1 MKKGCVT
8 GLVLCLGLSLTG
20 CSSFSPAVS
29 GISIDKKGA
38 VTEYVREDF
47 SQSYYDKGEMEEE
60 LGAEIKS
67 YNEAVGTK
75 AVKKQS
81 LSVKEGIAQLRMT
94 YASTKDYAEFNHL
107 DFYAGDIQGAVQA
120 GYAFEGKFAEVTDG
134 VKAQEAL
141 VWGSAIMT
149 GQNYQTVALRQAML
163 VEVPGT
169 IRYVSENV
177 KVTDKS
183 TAVIEENET
192 AYILYE

>member
-1 MKKGCVT
+1 MKKGCVY
-8 GLVLCLGLSLTG
+8 GLSLCLGLALTG

-38 VTEYVREDF
+38 VQEFVRESFD
-47 SQSYYDKGEMEEE
+47 QSYYDKGELEEE
-60 LGAEIKS
+60 LDAQIKS
-67 YNEAVGTK
+67 YNDSAGAK

-81 LSVKEGIAQLRMT
+81 FRVKDGYAQLRMT
-94 YASTKDYAEFNHL
+94 YAGTKNYAEFNHL

-120 GYAFEGKFAEVTDG
+120 GYAFEGKFAQVSDG
-134 VKAQEAL
+134 QVQEAL

-149 GQNYQTVALRQAML
+149 GKNYQTVALRQAML

-169 IRYVSENV
+169 IKYVSENV
-177 KVTDKS
+177 KVTGKS
-183 TAVIEENET
+183 TAVVEENET